1 MYKTVLSVLTRSRQ
15 HEKNNKN
22 ITQRTCNYISYRAV
36 YSILDF
42 YYRLGGDRIGGTMAR
57 RKKYDYTPIPQ
68 RKTVKVKE
76 DLTADVYRGSY
87 SVDELQRMRRALA
100 KRANQRIVRLERGE
114 SKVTGEKWN
123 IFGAVTEVYDYLNR
137 QKEGRT
143 RFRETAKALTDSQAL
158 KREITV
164 LQGFL
169 GRKSSLVSGMKEI
182 EEKRISSFESGKWGT
197 KWKKTGIPNKPLHFT
212 SNKEFYDF
220 LNSETFNG
228 LVSAGFTSEQ
238 LVELYDSAR
247 VRLGEEAE
255 ADAVSNAMADALEE
269 YRNKGNASLKDLRK
283 KMNAIKIKGSGN
295 K

>member
-1 MYKTVLSVLTRSRQ
+1 
-15 HEKNNKN
+15 
-22 ITQRTCNYISYRAV
+22 
-36 YSILDF
+36 
-42 YYRLGGDRIGGTMAR
+42 MAR
-57 RKKYDYTPIPQ
+57 RKKIYTPIPQ

-87 SVDELQRMRRALA
+87 SLDELQRMRRALA

-123 IFGAVTEVYDYLNR
+123 TFGAVTEVYDYLNK
-137 QKEGRT
+137 QQEGRT
-143 RFRETAKALTDSQAL
+143 RFRETIKALTDSRSL

-197 KWKKTGIPNKPLHFT
+197 KWKKTGIANKPLHFA

-220 LNSETFNG
+220 LNSETFKG
-228 LVSAGFTSEQ
+228 LVSTGFTSEQ

-247 VRLGEEAE
+247 VRLGKDTET
-255 ADAVSNAMADALEE
+255 DIVTNAMADALDE
-269 YRNKGNASLKDLRK
+269 YRSKGNASLKDLRK
-283 KMNAIKIKGSGN
+283 KMKAIKIKGSGN

>member
-1 MYKTVLSVLTRSRQ
+1 
-15 HEKNNKN
+15 
-22 ITQRTCNYISYRAV
+22 
-36 YSILDF
+36 
-42 YYRLGGDRIGGTMAR
+42 MAR
-57 RKKYDYTPIPQ
+57 RKEYDYTPIPQ

-87 SVDELQRMRRALA
+87 SLDELQRMRRRLA
-100 KRANQRIVRLERGE
+100 KRANQRMVRLERE
-114 SKVTGEKWN
+114 KSPVTGESYKTY
-123 IFGAVTEVYDYLNR
+123 GAITEVYFYLNK
-137 QKEGRT
+137 QKEGRK
-143 RFRETAKALTDSQAL
+143 RFREQLNALTDTQTL

-169 GRKSSLVSGMKEI
+169 GRKTSLVSGHRDI
-182 EEKRISSFESGKWGT
+182 ERKRLETFGTGKWGT
-197 KWKKTGIPNKPLHFT
+197 KWKKTGIPNKPLLFA

-220 LNSETFNG
+220 LNSETFKG
-228 LVSAGFTSEQ
+228 LVSTGFTSEQ